1 MAEENKVMTNDEMY
15 ESTKDV
21 LSEAMDN
28 LQPEEDYSE
37 PTPPTFDEAQESQEE
52 EKVEASAEAEPE
64 KPAEIPQFNVET
76 ETTEPVREEIK
87 LSDKDNEFL
96 GNLKPKAQERFK
108 ELATRASE
116 AEAKVADY
124 ETGHQIFE
132 HISESTTK
140 PEQLNWALDVF
151 KNLNSGNYDAAKASL
166 QQLDQFSDQI
176 AKRLGLD
183 AKDNETSTYNDFTD
197 LSKAVEDLDMS
208 EEWANKLASNRVS
221 SNSRNQARFEFDQ
234 NSQARAQQETWYN
247 NESSKA
253 YEAIQAWEKN
263 IVDNDP
269 DYTLKKEI
277 MMEVGSQIANSSIPP
292 GNWLPALKDQ
302 YDILSRG
309 VTAVSQTVPKA
320 SKGSGPL
327 APSGN
332 SGTHGNSG
340 YLETAEVT
348 PEFLQAAL
356 DQMHS

>member
-1 MAEENKVMTNDEMY
+1 
-15 ESTKDV
+15 
-21 LSEAMDN
+21 
-28 LQPEEDYSE
+28 
-37 PTPPTFDEAQESQEE
+37 
-52 EKVEASAEAEPE
+52 
-64 KPAEIPQFNVET
+64 
-76 ETTEPVREEIK
+76 
-87 LSDKDNEFL
+87 
-96 GNLKPKAQERFK
+96 
-108 ELATRASE
+108 
-116 AEAKVADY
+116 
-124 ETGHQIFE
+124 
-132 HISESTTK
+132 
-140 PEQLNWALDVF
+140 
-151 KNLNSGNYDAAKASL
+151 
-166 QQLDQFSDQI
+166 
-176 AKRLGLD
+176 
-183 AKDNETSTYNDFTD
+183 
-197 LSKAVEDLDMS
+197 MS

-309 VTAVSQTVPKA
+309 VTAVSRTVPKA